1 MIEILSISALV
12 LAIVLGSLRTDI
24 NTGITALT
32 FAFMVGFFAA
42 GFSLTEVSLAFPSDM
57 FLILVGIT
65 LLFYIAR
72 INGTL
77 AKMAEFTVLVSHGN
91 TKVIPLLFFIFAFV
105 LSAVGAGNIGATAI
119 LAPVAM
125 PIAYR
130 AGIKRVL
137 MAIIICTGANAGA
150 FSPFA
155 PTGIIST
162 SLISKI
168 GVVNH
173 GLPYIIFFATA
184 LIQSVSAAAAYFIF
198 KGYKQKADGKFLD
211 EARKM
216 EIKLTR
222 KHKLTMAGIAVLV
235 VSVTAFKIPIVI
247 AAFSIVLILAL
258 LKAGSEDKGL
268 NSLPWGAILMVTG
281 ITMLIGIVQKTGGLS
296 LATASIANYTPGSFI
311 NSALAVVTGVVSLY
325 SSSSGVVLPTF
336 IPMLPE
342 IIAKMGG
349 GDIIK
354 MIIAVNTGS
363 HMVDVSPLSTLGA
376 LCIASAP
383 EEDDKAKLF
392 RRLLIWGL
400 SMTLAAGVLAYVFLD
415 LM

>member
-1 MIEILSISALV
+1 MVEIISIAALV
-12 LAIVLGSLRTDI
+12 LAIILGAVRTDI

-32 FAFMVGFFAA
+32 LAFLVGFFIA
-42 GFSLTEVSLAFPSDM
+42 GFSLAEISLAFPSDM
-57 FLILVGIT
+57 LLILVGIT

-77 AKMAEFTVLVSHGN
+77 AKMAELTVLISHG
-91 TKVIPLLFFIFAFV
+91 KMKLIPLLFFIFTF
-105 LSAVGAGNIGATAI
+105 LISAMGAGNIGAVAI

-125 PIAYR
+125 PIAHK
-130 AGIKRVL
+130 AGINRVL

-155 PTGIIST
+155 PTGIISS

-173 GLPYIIFFATA
+173 GLPFIIFLVTA
-184 LIQSVSAAAAYFIF
+184 FIQSVSAAAAYFIF
-198 KGYKQKADGKFLD
+198 KGYKEKAGSQFIK
-211 EARKM
+211 EAKNM
-216 EIKLTR
+216 NITLTR
-222 KHKLTMAGIAVLV
+222 KHKITIMGILALI
-235 VSVTAFKIPIVI
+235 VSVVVFKIPIVI
-247 AAFSIVLILAL
+247 AAFSIVLLLAL
-258 LKAGSEDKGL
+258 LKAGNEDKGL

-296 LATASIANYTPGSFI
+296 LATTSIANHTDPSFI
-311 NSALAVVTGVVSLY
+311 NFTLALVTGVISLY

-336 IPMLPE
+336 IPMLPD
-342 IIAKMGG
+342 IISQMGG
-349 GDIIK
+349 GDIVK
-354 MIIAVNTGS
+354 MIIAINVGS

-383 EEDDKAKLF
+383 REDNKAKLF
-392 RRLLIWGL
+392 RKLLMWGL
-400 SMTLAAGVLAYVFLD
+400 SMTLAGGVLAYVFLD
-415 LM
+415 LL